1 MAKAHKKLGDSA
13 VFLPWS
19 VTLKSYCIGPN
30 KSLGIILAIKSL
42 CFH

>member
-30 KSLGIILAIKSL
+30 KSLEIILTIKSL
-42 CFH
+42 CFY